1 MKEYE
6 ARVSILKRTD
16 LTNADKVV
24 MMAIL
29 MTMDWKT
36 WKNRTSHAAL
46 ARLTGR
52 NRGNINKNV
61 KKLENLGIIK
71 RDWYSSANRCKS
83 PVMSIQKDQLA
94 GPTLD
99 ENERTDRGPQPFPRE
114 TEVSPK
120 ETKMTPKET
129 EVTPKETKV
138 IPRETTGV
146 SLERHISIT
155 NNQLSYQSHINP
167 WGVPSAHLWGDEL
180 REQNE
185 RVLRERKETDK

>member
-83 PVMSIQKDQLA
+83 PVMSIQKDQ
-94 GPTLD
+94 
-99 ENERTDRGPQPFPRE
+99 
-114 TEVSPK
+114 
-120 ETKMTPKET
+120 
-129 EVTPKETKV
+129 
-138 IPRETTGV
+138 
-146 SLERHISIT
+146 
-155 NNQLSYQSHINP
+155 SHINP

-185 RVLRERKETDK
+185 RVLRERKEADK

>member
-61 KKLENLGIIK
+61 KKLEGLGIIK

-83 PVMSIQKDQLA
+83 PVMSIQKDHLA

-99 ENERTDRGPQPFPRE
+99 ENEREDRGPRPFPKE
-114 TEVSPK
+114 SEVSPK
-120 ETKMTPKET
+120 ETEMSPKEAEASPKET
-129 EVTPKETKV
+129 S
-138 IPRETTGV
+138 GV
-146 SLERHISIT
+146 SLEQHISIN

>member
-99 ENERTDRGPQPFPRE
+99 ENEREDRGSRPFPRE

-120 ETKMTPKET
+120 ETKVIPKET
-129 EVTPKETKV
+129 EV
-138 IPRETTGV
+138 IPRETPGV

-155 NNQLSYQSHINP
+155 NNQLSYQSNINP

-185 RVLRERKETDK
+185 RVLRERKEADK

>member
-46 ARLTGR
+46 AKLTGR

-61 KKLENLGIIK
+61 KKLESLGIIK

-83 PVMSIQKDQLA
+83 PVMSIQKDHLA

-99 ENERTDRGPQPFPRE
+99 ENERADRGHQPFP
-114 TEVSPK
+114 K
-120 ETKMTPKET
+120 EA

-138 IPRETTGV
+138 TPKETKVFPKEATGV
-146 SLERHISIT
+146 SLERHISIN
-155 NNQLSYQSHINP
+155 NNQLSYQSNINP

-185 RVLRERKETDK
+185 RVLREKKETDK

>member
-46 ARLTGR
+46 AKLTGR

-61 KKLENLGIIK
+61 KKLESLGIIK

-99 ENERTDRGPQPFPRE
+99 ENEREDRGSRPFPRE
-114 TEVSPK
+114 AEVSPK
-120 ETKMTPKET
+120 ETE
-129 EVTPKETKV
+129 V